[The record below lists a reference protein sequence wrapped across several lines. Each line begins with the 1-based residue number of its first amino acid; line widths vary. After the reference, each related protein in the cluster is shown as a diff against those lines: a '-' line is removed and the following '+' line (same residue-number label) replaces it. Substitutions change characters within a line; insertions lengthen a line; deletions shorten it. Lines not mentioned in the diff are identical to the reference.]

1 VTTCA
6 LRVLA
11 FCARPCAPNS
21 RVGCGSGCT
30 EILPDGTRCPRF
42 DRMCASIDSIGSHTG
57 EPRAPEAGDW
67 FVPQLAELSCNGAV
81 SAGEEDHGDG
91 GEGKVGGA
99 GGVGGG
105 VGGVSCGSKAHDAA
119 IEAGQTVATAPSYW
133 LPEPRPEAQVGASA
147 AARGAGRND
156 GRADRE
162 RGWESAMYS
171 YDGYSRPLHAQPHSH
186 QGVKTKVQA
195 REQVRSSGMPMLLG
209 LGALAL
215 LLRWTK
221 SLWRTPVRERMGAER
236 YDSFAASCSSFADWL
251 VEQLSPVSESLSSAV
266 RRARIALARR
276 LLASLDP
283 SEAFGATR
291 AASARPP
298 PKTTARG
305 RGASKKRA
313 VGAAKYQRASA
324 MEPALHV
331 VIEGAGL
338 EAGADEEPDD
348 DEEGVNDD
356 DDDDDENVVIDREE
370 KEDGVDENVG
380 EGVAKYVGKGLGEV
394 QVGEAND
401 TPTPTSTFVARQ
413 PTLEDV
419 LAQLPVIPPP
429 QASSVGPDGPI
440 TRDDREHEVDAI
452 C

>member
-1 VTTCA
+1 
-6 LRVLA
+6 
-11 FCARPCAPNS
+11 
-21 RVGCGSGCT
+21 
-30 EILPDGTRCPRF
+30 
-42 DRMCASIDSIGSHTG
+42 
-57 EPRAPEAGDW
+57 
-67 FVPQLAELSCNGAV
+67 
-81 SAGEEDHGDG
+81 
-91 GEGKVGGA
+91 
-99 GGVGGG
+99 
-105 VGGVSCGSKAHDAA
+105 
-119 IEAGQTVATAPSYW
+119 
-133 LPEPRPEAQVGASA
+133 
-147 AARGAGRND
+147 
-156 GRADRE
+156 
-162 RGWESAMYS
+162 
-171 YDGYSRPLHAQPHSH
+171 
-186 QGVKTKVQA
+186 
-195 REQVRSSGMPMLLG
+195 
-209 LGALAL
+209 
-215 LLRWTK
+215 
-221 SLWRTPVRERMGAER
+221 
-236 YDSFAASCSSFADWL
+236 
-251 VEQLSPVSESLSSAV
+251 
-266 RRARIALARR
+266 
-276 LLASLDP
+276 
-283 SEAFGATR
+283 
-291 AASARPP
+291 
-298 PKTTARG
+298 
-305 RGASKKRA
+305 
-313 VGAAKYQRASA
+313 

>member
-1 VTTCA
+1 
-6 LRVLA
+6 
-11 FCARPCAPNS
+11 
-21 RVGCGSGCT
+21 
-30 EILPDGTRCPRF
+30 
-42 DRMCASIDSIGSHTG
+42 MCASIDSIGSHTG

-81 SAGEEDHGDG
+81 SAGGEDHGDG

-119 IEAGQTVATAPSYW
+119 IEAGQTVATAPSFW
-133 LPEPRPEAQVGASA
+133 LPEPKPEAQVGASA

-171 YDGYSRPLHAQPHSH
+171 YDGYSRPHHAQPHSD

-251 VEQLSPVSESLSSAV
+251 VEQLGPVSESLSSAV
-266 RRARIALARR
+266 RRVRIALARR

-291 AASARPP
+291 AASARPS
-298 PKTTARG
+298 PKTTTRG

-324 MEPALHV
+324 MEPALHI

-356 DDDDDENVVIDREE
+356 DDDDDDENVVRDREE

-429 QASSVGPDGPI
+429 QASSIGPDGPV